1 MIMRIPILKS
11 ILRNLDWFEEAR
23 RHHVAPDGSIF
34 LGGTNHRLKKA
45 GDWEESKHP
54 RADNGQFGSGSGG
67 SSKPKKPSKTRRKME
82 RREEAASQARVGGAI
97 QSLLS
102 GGSALDKI
110 GWLNTSKKPEATKEP
125 GKNPPHVDMG
135 GVPKNKSLIT
145 GSVSVSYDRKIR
157 NRTARFFGG
166 EDSPSGEHVHS
177 EDAEYTTVS
186 NVENFIYVQTHDGR
200 GGWYPDIYN
209 NTRRTNYYPGSKE
222 DALTDIAAH
231 PGGPTVDELYP
242 TLADAIASD
251 RSIPKDYKI
260 SPHSN
265 KPPKPF
271 DGAAVLE
278 EYYRNHPEKRPLE
291 AKPKEEAAPAKV
303 PTPQTDIKVE
313 DGEVAGSK
321 ILSLGNKRAGVM
333 QHADGS
339 FVVLSQVDRKTVDRK
354 EFKSLDEAN
363 GFAEGWLKGGQ
374 EVPKQP
380 EKPKAEET
388 PNNPM
393 AQSSHV
399 DRDSKPN
406 AEGNTPSDD
415 IVQARWENSEF
426 NSGGDVPTKDDPA
439 EIDSYPYWYGDDEQ
453 TSEEAPAI
461 TYFHNGVQIYAP
473 ADPDLRG
480 MNRIGDDAI
489 ERAINSVPPKL
500 REYIE
505 AIQIN
510 PYAEADMTA
519 RAQAEGSTIIL
530 FGDQDKYDAK
540 ETEEELPYIFN
551 HEAAHLFDQG
561 NKRIS
566 ATEEYKDAIA
576 ADGNHVTSY
585 SEGAMKLDGING
597 RNGKA
602 EDFAEAV
609 AIYHQD
615 KEAFSKKHPNRAKVL
630 DKIFQE

>member
-1 MIMRIPILKS
+1 MIMRIPL
-11 ILRNLDWFEEAR
+11 LRTVCKAIAAKADW
-23 RHHVAPDGSIF
+23 D
-34 LGGTNHRLKKA
+34 
-45 GDWEESKHP
+45 ESKHP
-54 RADNGQFGSGSGG
+54 RADNGQFGSGGGG

-110 GWLNTSKKPEATKEP
+110 GWLSTSQKEP
-125 GKNPPHVDMG
+125 
-135 GVPKNKSLIT
+135 
-145 GSVSVSYDRKIR
+145 
-157 NRTARFFGG
+157 
-166 EDSPSGEHVHS
+166 E
-177 EDAEYTTVS
+177 
-186 NVENFIYVQTHDGR
+186 
-200 GGWYPDIYN
+200 
-209 NTRRTNYYPGSKE
+209 
-222 DALTDIAAH
+222 
-231 PGGPTVDELYP
+231 
-242 TLADAIASD
+242 
-251 RSIPKDYKI
+251 
-260 SPHSN
+260 
-265 KPPKPF
+265 KP
-271 DGAAVLE
+271 AT
-278 EYYRNHPEKRPLE
+278 
-291 AKPKEEAAPAKV
+291 KPKEEAAPV
-303 PTPQTDIKVE
+303 
-313 DGEVAGSK
+313 
-321 ILSLGNKRAGVM
+321 
-333 QHADGS
+333 
-339 FVVLSQVDRKTVDRK
+339 K
-354 EFKSLDEAN
+354 EPSRQEA
-363 GFAEGWLKGGQ
+363 
-374 EVPKQP
+374 PKQL
-380 EKPKAEET
+380 EKPKVEET

-406 AEGNTPSDD
+406 AEGNTLSDD

-461 TYFHNGVQIYAP
+461 TYFHNGVQMYAP

-510 PYAEADMTA
+510 PYAEVDMTA

-530 FGDQDKYDAK
+530 FGDQEKYDAK